1 MKKMLKLYNTL
12 TKTKEEFKP
21 IYTGKVGMYVCGPTV
36 YDHCHIGHARG
47 YVSMDVFRKYLEY
60 LGYEVRFIMNYTDV
74 GHLVNDAEIG
84 EDKIEKKAKAE
95 KIDPMEIVENYINS
109 AKEDFKS
116 LNIKPAN
123 FNPRPTQYIAQIIK
137 FIEGLIEKEYAY
149 ESNGSVYFSVAKFP
163 QYGKLSGRKTE
174 ELIEGSRIET
184 NPEKKNQLDFAL
196 WIKSNENHILKWKSP
211 WSLGYPGWHIE
222 CSVMS
227 ADLLGQD
234 TFDIHGGGNENVFPH
249 NENEVA
255 QSEAY
260 LGKKMANY
268 WTLWN
273 MVNINGE
280 KMSKSKGNHTS
291 VKDILKEYDPM
302 VIRLWI
308 ISSQYRSVINY
319 SPSVLVQAK
328 VNLEKISDWVSNLK
342 NVSDDSK
349 GSTFG
354 APKVEPLE
362 NLEKIDFSHIY
373 QKRFEEA
380 MNDDLNTPLA
390 LSIVYELIT
399 ETNKLMM
406 ENKLSADSAK
416 NILSFWEKINKVFG
430 LIIKEE
436 EENIPEEIVKLAG
449 ERKQARENKDFQKSD
464 ELRKK
469 IEETGYIIEDLK
481 DNNYKITKK

>member
-1 MKKMLKLYNTL
+1 MLKLYNTL

-373 QKRFEEA
+373 QKRFEET

>member
-354 APKVEPLE
+354 APKVEPL
-362 NLEKIDFSHIY
+362 DTPSFS
-373 QKRFEEA
+373 
-380 MNDDLNTPLA
+380 
-390 LSIVYELIT
+390 
-399 ETNKLMM
+399 
-406 ENKLSADSAK
+406 NKLSTAPFV
-416 NILSFWEKINKVFG
+416 L
-430 LIIKEE
+430 
-436 EENIPEEIVKLAG
+436 
-449 ERKQARENKDFQKSD
+449 
-464 ELRKK
+464 
-469 IEETGYIIEDLK
+469 
-481 DNNYKITKK
+481 